1 MTSFQKIVL
10 NTCMCSSRATLL
22 FYLAVSASSI
32 LCAASTAFA
41 PQKLNPVRGDIAFAA
56 KDVQDVSRAVV
67 VPGALTQAA
76 TAMNVTGS
84 FTVALTNGENRRS
97 SAPGAADD
105 LTVKFASPL
114 TGAGQR

>member
-22 FYLAVSASSI
+22 FYLAVPASSI
-32 LCAASTAFA
+32 MCAASTAFA

-76 TAMNVTGS
+76 TAMNVAGS
-84 FTVALTNGENRRS
+84 FTMALTNGENRRS
-97 SAPGAADD
+97 SAPAQP
-105 LTVKFASPL
+105 TTSPSSL
-114 TGAGQR
+114 PLP